1 MRNSPSLNVGQSCL
15 NVEKK
20 RISDQ
25 HLNMLKKGEEIRNSE
40 TFDQWNA
47 ALCSAF
53 LSKKRLLLGQI
64 QSAEPSAG

>member
-20 RISDQ
+20 K
-25 HLNMLKKGEEIRNSE
+25 NWPCWKKGEEMRNSE

-47 ALCSAF
+47 ANELFQSQTIKVRNY
-53 LSKKRLLLGQI
+53 LELLNI
-64 QSAEPSAG
+64 

>member
-20 RISDQ
+20 RRSDQ
-25 HLNMLKKGEEIRNSE
+25 HLNMLKKGEEMRNSK
-40 TFDQWNA
+40 TLDQWNA

-53 LSKKRLLLGQI
+53 LSKKGCS
-64 QSAEPSAG
+64 SAKFGA